1 MDASV
6 GTGVSGTVRGMA
18 VSPRP
23 TSPAIARLVAE
34 GRLRPAKLTLAEF
47 LAERGPLTGPAT
59 RDASSAILEER
70 ERERDN
76 GGHG

>member
-1 MDASV
+1 
-6 GTGVSGTVRGMA
+6 MA

-34 GRLRPAKLTLAEF
+34 RRLRPAKLTLAEF

-59 RDASSAILEER
+59 REVSSAILEER
-70 ERERDN
+70 GRER
-76 GGHG
+76 GHDDRG